1 MANYKNNDYH
11 CACGVGYVGKHCQI
25 GPSFDCQD
33 IKNQGLSQSDGLYWL
48 DPDGGNHSNAFQA
61 YCDMTSYNG
70 GWTMCYTTDEYVK
83 PKTEVTYSA
92 EFPYGSAGYRTNCN
106 NIPFTEIIFVD
117 HQTEDRAYF
126 KRRESQPI
134 TATVNYGKPA
144 DTYGLWDGVGTD
156 NAFSYQLLICDH
168 SFYSGFFV
176 SGFTSNCFK
185 LCQSWCGD
193 ILSPF
198 FRTAGSTDP
207 YYKGVAFN
215 INGHE
220 PMDNGLVSVGVR

>member
-1 MANYKNNDYH
+1 
-11 CACGVGYVGKHCQI
+11 
-25 GPSFDCQD
+25 
-33 IKNQGLSQSDGLYWL
+33 
-48 DPDGGNHSNAFQA
+48 
-61 YCDMTSYNG
+61 MTSLN
-70 GWTMCYTTDEYVK
+70 
-83 PKTEVTYSA
+83 VTSSIRTKNPFSFK
-92 EFPYGSAGYRTNCN
+92 EFFLRFFK
-106 NIPFTEIIFVD
+106 FTEIIFVD
-117 HQTEDRAYF
+117 HQMEDRAYF

-134 TATVNYGKPA
+134 TAIINYGKPA

-185 LCQSWCGD
+185 LCQSWCAD
-193 ILSPF
+193 TLSPF

-220 PMDNGLVSVGVR
+220 PMDNGLVSVGVRWQEWYINFVYCNFHFNLANSWFI